1 MYPESSIRVHIS
13 HDALPNHGNMM
24 WNRKKEQEEMLNQI
38 RLINPKSKMSLSQ
51 QCLLIAK
58 GDIDEAKKLR
68 DYFADVMEDLPTVD
82 LPDPTWVDS
91 TKDALDGI
99 LSWGD
104 EHRQGLLQVY
114 EIVRGLTGNRLPPLP
129 IAGMAAA
136 ASEASADALPP
147 INEG

>member
-1 MYPESSIRVHIS
+1 MY
-13 HDALPNHGNMM
+13 PNHGNMM
-24 WNRKKEQEEMLNQI
+24 WNRKKKQEEMMNQI
-38 RLINPKSKMSLSQ
+38 RLINPTSKMSISQ

-91 TKDALDGI
+91 TKNVLNGI

-104 EHRQGLLQVY
+104 EHQQGLLQMY
-114 EIVRGLTGNRLPPLP
+114 EIIRGMTGNRLPPLTLT
-129 IAGMAAA
+129 GM
-136 ASEASADALPP
+136 ASEASEAPAAALPP
-147 INEG
+147 INEE